1 VSEDAQR
8 IRDADRTREAILIA
22 AEDFFA
28 RLGFER
34 ASVQQIAEAAGVARS
49 TPLYFF
55 GSKQSLYEAVLA
67 RAIARAQQAMAQAYA
82 KGDAAQSPED
92 AVASY
97 AGAAIDFLGRD
108 QNFLRLMQR
117 EALGGGSRVA
127 EFFGRAVEEGVA
139 AFAPAAEKAGVAPQ
153 RLMLDLTA
161 LCWYPFAHE
170 HTIMPALGMTARDPV
185 FLDAQK
191 RHIGDLVRA
200 IVRRRDSAAGATPT
214 RAGAAAPR
222 GSAGT
227 KAPQRSH

>member
-1 VSEDAQR
+1 MSGGAKR
-8 IRDADRTREAILIA
+8 TRDADRTREAILLA

-34 ASVQQIAEAAGVARS
+34 ASVQQIAEAAGVARG

-67 RAIARAQQAMAQAYA
+67 RAVGRAQQAMAQAYGE
-82 KGDAAQSPED
+82 GDAAQFPED

-97 AGAAIDFLGRD
+97 VGAAIDFLARD

-139 AFAPAAEKAGVAPQ
+139 AFASAAEQAGVAPQ

-170 HTIMPALGMTARDPV
+170 HTIMPALGMSARDPV
-185 FLDAQK
+185 FVDAQK

-200 IVRRRDSAAGATPT
+200 IVRSRDLAGATPT
-214 RAGAAAPR
+214 LAGAAAPR
-222 GSAGT
+222 A
-227 KAPQRSH
+227 